1 MAFFKSIPLSIWALT
16 LAAFAIGTSEFVI
29 MGLLLD
35 ISKSF
40 HISVSQSGFLVS
52 AYAMGVVIGGPIM
65 TILTASFPRKA
76 TLIGLISIFVTGN
89 IFCALAPSY
98 ELLLAG
104 RLLTA
109 TCHGTFFGLASVAA
123 AALMDNAHRTLGVA
137 LVLLGTTLANMLGVP
152 IGTAEGFEWGW
163 RSTFWSVSGLG
174 LVAIIGLVLFL
185 PKMHGNSKVTPLSE
199 IQSLK
204 NPLVLIPLVLSALVN
219 GGLFVIFTY
228 IEPLLV
234 HVTKVPL
241 SHVTYIL
248 LILGAGLPVGTL
260 LGGKLGDKALLPS
273 LSGLFPLLLCLVVL
287 MHWTLTEEV
296 LGVSVLFLWN
306 LITFTIAPM
315 LQVMVVNNAAHA
327 PNLASTFNQSAF
339 NFGNAVGAW
348 SGGFALSHGLP
359 YQNLPYLSFVY
370 ILTGMAFILL
380 YRHLSRIKKQE

>member
-123 AALMDNAHRTLGVA
+123 AALMDKAHRTLGVA
-137 LVLLGTTLANMLGVP
+137 LVFLGTTLANMLGVP

-339 NFGNAVGAW
+339 NFGNAVGA
-348 SGGFALSHGLP
+348 
-359 YQNLPYLSFVY
+359 
-370 ILTGMAFILL
+370 
-380 YRHLSRIKKQE
+380 